1 MLKLLCFYKNKKIG
15 IHYTKEG
22 ESVESLLYITLNV
35 FCILVLVMVLVRI
48 VRSSDKRISQIM
60 YSWFIIASIILC
72 ASDLFWG
79 VIDMT
84 YNWSLSDSIDYVAN
98 GIYHVFT
105 LVVCYLWYLFAESE
119 QETRTVTTRIG
130 LGISLI
136 PFIFD
141 LALVMGS
148 SYNGL
153 VFSISEVGE
162 YERGN
167 CYILHISICFFY
179 VVLTSL
185 KAFIRS
191 FYKKNF
197 LKKER
202 YRTLAS
208 FCLVPLLAG
217 ALQVAFKGSP
227 MISAGVTF
235 AAIQVYMS
243 SREQLISIDPL
254 TKMNNRAEMMRFLD
268 NKMRNRSAN
277 KDLYLFIMD
286 LDGFKKI
293 NDNFGHVEGDNAIII
308 TAEALKTVVR
318 KTNFFICRYGGDE
331 FVAVGEVKDDFS
343 PEQFIEEINT
353 ALKDAV
359 VAHQKEYSL
368 RMSIGY
374 FKHTP
379 EIKNIAEFI
388 SAADKYLYRQKSE
401 RSLKRAIKETVD
413 NSFKK

>member
-1 MLKLLCFYKNKKIG
+1 M
-15 IHYTKEG
+15 EG
-22 ESVESLLYITLNV
+22 LLYITLNT
-35 FCILVLVMVLVRI
+35 FCILILIMVLIRI
-48 VRSSDKRISQIM
+48 LRSSDKRMSQVM
-60 YSWFIIASIILC
+60 YSWFIIASLILC

-79 VIDMT
+79 IIDMT

-98 GIYHVFT
+98 GTYHIFT
-105 LVVCYLWYLFAESE
+105 LVVCYLWFLFAESE
-119 QETRTVTTRIG
+119 QETRTVTTKLG
-130 LGISLI
+130 LGISLLG
-136 PFIFD
+136 FMFD
-141 LALVMGS
+141 LALIMGS

-153 VFSISEVGE
+153 VFSITESGE
-162 YERGN
+162 YQRGEA
-167 CYILHISICFFY
+167 YLLHISICFFY
-179 VVLTSL
+179 VILTSL

-197 LKKER
+197 MLKEK

-208 FCLVPLLAG
+208 FCFVPLLAG
-217 ALQVAFKGSP
+217 ALQVIFVGSP

-235 AAIQVYMS
+235 AAIQVYVS
-243 SREQLISIDPL
+243 TREQLISIDPL

-268 NKMRNRSAN
+268 NKMKNRNAN

-286 LDGFKKI
+286 LDSFKKI
-293 NDNFGHVEGDNAIII
+293 NDNYGHVEGDEAIII
-308 TAEALKTVVR
+308 TAETLKTVVR

-331 FVAVGEVKDDFS
+331 FVAVGEVKEDFS
-343 PEQFIEEINT
+343 PQQFIEDINT

-359 VAHQKEYSL
+359 VAHKKKYDL
-368 RMSIGY
+368 HMSVGY

-388 SAADKYLYRQKSE
+388 SSADKYLYRQKNE
-401 RSLKRAIKETVD
+401 RSRKRALKETID

>member
-1 MLKLLCFYKNKKIG
+1 M
-15 IHYTKEG
+15 EG
-22 ESVESLLYITLNV
+22 LLYLTLNT
-35 FCILVLVMVLVRI
+35 FCIMILAMVLVKI
-48 VRSSDKRISQIM
+48 LRSSDKRMSQVM
-60 YSWFIIASIILC
+60 YSWFIVASIILC

-79 VIDMT
+79 IIDMT
-84 YNWSLSDSIDYVAN
+84 YNWSLSDSVDYVAN
-98 GIYHVFT
+98 GAYHIFT

-119 QETRTVTTRIG
+119 QETRTVKTKLG

-136 PFIFD
+136 PFIYD
-141 LALVMGS
+141 LALIMGS
-148 SYNGL
+148 SYSGL
-153 VFSISEVGE
+153 VFSISDSGE
-162 YERGN
+162 YQRGKG
-167 CYILHISICFFY
+167 YMLHILICFFY
-179 VVLTSL
+179 VTLTSS

-197 LKKER
+197 MMKEK

-217 ALQVAFKGSP
+217 VLQVIFVGSP

-243 SREQLISIDPL
+243 TREQLISIDPL
-254 TKMNNRAEMMRFLD
+254 TKMNNRAEMVRFLD
-268 NKMRNRSAN
+268 NKMKNRNTN

-293 NDNFGHVEGDNAIII
+293 NDNFGHVEGDNAIIL
-308 TAEALKTVVR
+308 TAETLKIVVR

-331 FVAVGEVKDDFS
+331 FVAIGEVKEDFS
-343 PEQFIEEINT
+343 PQQFIEDVNT

-359 VAHQKEYSL
+359 VEHKKEYDL
-368 RMSIGY
+368 HMSVGY

-388 SAADKYLYRQKSE
+388 AAADKYLYRQKNE